1 MTFRT
6 RSLSP
11 LGAAL
16 ALAGTL
22 TACDASDQ
30 TVQAIGI
37 PVPEVEMGVCTFNAR
52 PEFFLSSIAL
62 DTAASFGLEAPILVA
77 NRTVAPQINV
87 GDPQIITQNRLTW
100 QALRFVT
107 QWQCDVTNNTNSAGP
122 LFLPSFD
129 TQVPFCLSDRST
141 FGDIIG
147 QDVVG
152 ASGPAIGPAESG
164 FASTTLVPTELG
176 SAVDQLFELALQTD
190 RCADAVTGVTP
201 NVNCANATCMQCEEM
216 KAAFTQLGLNAV
228 VQGNEPTADMVKYQ
242 PFALFDGSY
251 ITGKVNSPYQDVLN
265 NSPYYTMRLTG
276 VLQGRLSTGADQ
288 ETNEVSVSVDFCRSC
303 GQLGMG
309 TQRAPRRTSN
319 CLFPQ

>member
-1 MTFRT
+1 MMFRT
-6 RSLSP
+6 RSHRTLA
-11 LGAAL
+11 AAL

-22 TACDASDQ
+22 GACDASNQ
-30 TVQAIGI
+30 TVQALGI
-37 PVPEVEMGVCTFNAR
+37 PAPEEEMNRCTFSATPDFYLANV
-52 PEFFLSSIAL
+52 SL

-77 NRTVAPQINV
+77 NRTVAPQLNV
-87 GDPQIITQNRLTW
+87 GDPQTITQNVLTW

-122 LFLPSFD
+122 LFLPAFD

-152 ASGPAIGPAESG
+152 ATGPAIGPAERG

-176 SAVDQLFELALQTD
+176 SAIDQLFELARQTD

-201 NVNCANATCMQCEEM
+201 GVNCANATCMQCDEM

-228 VQGNEPTADMVKYQ
+228 VQGNEPTGDMVKYQ

-251 ITGKVNSPYQDVLN
+251 ITGKVNSPFQDVLN

-276 VLQGRLSTGADQ
+276 VLQGRLSTGADM
-288 ETNEVSVSVDFCRSC
+288 ETNEISLSVDFCRSC
-303 GQLGMG
+303 GQLGAG
-309 TQRAPRRTSN
+309 TQRAPRQTSR

>member
-1 MTFRT
+1 M
-6 RSLSP
+6 S
-11 LGAAL
+11 
-16 ALAGTL
+16 
-22 TACDASDQ
+22 CDASNQ

-37 PVPEVEMGVCTFNAR
+37 PTPTIENGICSFDAGSETFLAS
-52 PEFFLSSIAL
+52 LAL
-62 DTAASFGLEAPILVA
+62 DTAASFGIEAPIVVA
-77 NRTVAPQINV
+77 NRSVAPLVNV
-87 GDPQIITQNRLTW
+87 GDPQVITTNVITW
-100 QALRFVT
+100 QALRFIT

-122 LFLPSFD
+122 LFLPAFD
-129 TQVPFCLSDRST
+129 TQVPFCLSDRSS

-152 ASGPAIGPAESG
+152 ATGAAIAPSQRG
-164 FASTTLVPTELG
+164 FASTTIVPTELG
-176 SAVDQLFELALQTD
+176 SAVDQLFELARQTD

-242 PFALFDGSY
+242 PFALFDGTY
-251 ITGKVNSPYQDVLN
+251 ITGKLNSPFATVNN

-276 VLQGRLSTGADQ
+276 VLQGRLSTGAEI
-288 ETNEVSVSVDFCRSC
+288 ETNEISFGVDFCRSC
-303 GQLGMG
+303 GPLGAG
-309 TQRAPRRTSN
+309 TQRQPRRTSG

>member
-16 ALAGTL
+16 ALVGTL

-37 PVPEVEMGVCTFNAR
+37 PAPNIQMGQCTFSAQ
-52 PEFFLSSIAL
+52 PDFFLSNVAL
-62 DTAASFGLEAPILVA
+62 DTAASFGIEAPILVA
-77 NRTVAPQINV
+77 NRSVAVPINV
-87 GDPQIITQNRLTW
+87 GDPQIITQNVLTW

-152 ASGPAIGPAESG
+152 ATGPAIGPAERG
-164 FASTTLVPTELG
+164 FASTTIVPTELG
-176 SAVDQLFELALQTD
+176 SAIDQLFELARHTD

-201 NVNCANATCMQCEEM
+201 NVNCANATCTQCDEM
-216 KAAFTQLGLNAV
+216 KAAFTQLGLNAI

-251 ITGKVNSPYQDVLN
+251 ITGKVNSPFQDVVN

-276 VLQGRLSTGADQ
+276 VLQGRLSTGADL
-288 ETNEVSVSVDFCRSC
+288 ETNEISLSVDFCRSC
-303 GQLGMG
+303 GRLGSG
-309 TQRAPRRTSN
+309 TQRAPRQTSS